1 MIVLH
6 ALLMNYFEHRV
17 FRTEPIDV
25 HGVRVGENRGD
36 MFLVTQDAAHK
47 GFFC

>member
-17 FRTEPIDV
+17 FRTKPVAV
-25 HGVRVGENRGD
+25 HGVRIGENLGD
-36 MFLVTQDAAHK
+36 MFLVAQDAAHK
-47 GFFC
+47 GLFC